1 MKMADF
7 VDGKQKNGEPST
19 KMDDF
24 VDGKNK
30 LQNELQ

>member
-1 MKMADF
+1 
-7 VDGKQKNGEPST
+7 VDGKRKNGESST